1 MSSLIDSK
9 HQELSQD
16 EIIAIAAKETGS
28 KYSAEQI
35 KASLLAEAHEMGAI
49 MMREGNTIFIVH
61 RSPERPDVA
70 LFRALNADTV
80 ANYLKN
86 SMVFTK
92 AVGLAGFKYLVTT
105 FEEPSLL
112 NIFRYVKRNA
122 PFSGMGYAV
131 QKSKDGTK
139 FRVTINLG
147 QANAGGLPDKAMPQ
161 APGAI

>member
-35 KASLLAEAHEMGAI
+35 KASLLAEAHEMGAV

-70 LFRALNADTV
+70 LFRALNADTLP
-80 ANYLKN
+80 NYLKN
-86 SMVFTK
+86 SLVFTK
-92 AVGLAGFKYLVTT
+92 AVGLAGFQYIVTI
-105 FEEPSLL
+105 FEEESLI
-112 NIFRYVKRNA
+112 NIFKYVKRNQ
-122 PFSGMGYAV
+122 PFTGMGYAV
-131 QKSKDGTK
+131 QKSKDGRR
-139 FRVTINLG
+139 FRVTVNLG
-147 QANAGGLPDKAMPQ
+147 DTKSGGLPDNASPQ
-161 APGAI
+161 TPGAL